1 MKRFYYLLAV
11 IILMCGGA
19 LTAFAPDTLSMM
31 IVAFM
36 CLVAAGGMCWGI
48 FPVIRFAIGLENG
61 QKSVR
66 RAGEVQTDSPWLAV
80 SQQEKFFLQKALDG
94 LFLEY
99 RDKVQNQ
106 KESGQILSDIE
117 EYINEDILG
126 LMSWRS
132 VIMQIPG
139 IMTGIGILG
148 TFVGLILGIREIGF
162 GTVEAALS
170 SVQQILAGIDT
181 AFYTSIVGVIL
192 SILFNIFYNVL
203 YNVMN
208 RELGIFVM
216 GFHRYVIPTVE
227 EQKRYR
233 EYREARQVIE
243 LLSRIPKNKGFSLS
257 NTRNQA
263 YPEGGGGENEQILM
277 PQILDGLKNSEFIFY
292 LQPRYELKSRKI
304 IGAEALVRWKHKTLG
319 ILSPSVFIPVLEN
332 NGYITKLDQYIW
344 EEVCRMIRQWIDS
357 GIRPLPVSVNV
368 TKTDI
373 LAINVTGFFS
383 GLLEKYRI
391 PPRYL
396 EIDIAE
402 NAYLQTHGAAFEV
415 ESSLQQKGFR
425 VIVDGFRGD
434 YLSLET
440 VGRINASG
448 LKLDLRYF
456 DVNSQTETLA
466 GVFEQARKLN
476 LTVTAEGIENM
487 EQLIALRKCGCSE
500 GQGFYFSKPM
510 EADEFV
516 NQMSAKPEHTET
528 QRSVRSKKPFAAGR
542 LRGRGRVQK

>member
-132 VIMQIPG
+132 VVMQIPG

-233 EYREARQVIE
+233 E
-243 LLSRIPKNKGFSLS
+243 
-257 NTRNQA
+257 
-263 YPEGGGGENEQILM
+263 
-277 PQILDGLKNSEFIFY
+277 
-292 LQPRYELKSRKI
+292 
-304 IGAEALVRWKHKTLG
+304 
-319 ILSPSVFIPVLEN
+319 
-332 NGYITKLDQYIW
+332 
-344 EEVCRMIRQWIDS
+344 
-357 GIRPLPVSVNV
+357 
-368 TKTDI
+368 
-373 LAINVTGFFS
+373 
-383 GLLEKYRI
+383 
-391 PPRYL
+391 
-396 EIDIAE
+396 
-402 NAYLQTHGAAFEV
+402 
-415 ESSLQQKGFR
+415 
-425 VIVDGFRGD
+425 
-434 YLSLET
+434 
-440 VGRINASG
+440 
-448 LKLDLRYF
+448 
-456 DVNSQTETLA
+456 
-466 GVFEQARKLN
+466 
-476 LTVTAEGIENM
+476 
-487 EQLIALRKCGCSE
+487 
-500 GQGFYFSKPM
+500 
-510 EADEFV
+510 
-516 NQMSAKPEHTET
+516 
-528 QRSVRSKKPFAAGR
+528 
-542 LRGRGRVQK
+542 

>member
-11 IILMCGGA
+11 IILMCGGVLA
-19 LTAFAPDTLSMM
+19 AFAPDVLSMI

-36 CLVAAGGMCWGI
+36 CLLTAGGMFWGL

-66 RAGEVQTDSPWLAV
+66 RAEEVQTDSPWLAIA
-80 SQQEKFFLQKALDG
+80 QQEKFFRQKTLDG
-94 LFLEY
+94 LFREY
-99 RDKVQNQ
+99 RDKVQGQ

-126 LMSWRS
+126 LMSWRG

-208 RELGIFVM
+208 RELGIFAM

-257 NTRNQA
+257 NTQNPA
-263 YPEGGGGENEQILM
+263 YTDGGRGENEQILM
-277 PQILDGLKNSEFIFY
+277 PQILEGLKNREFIFY

-332 NGYITKLDQYIW
+332 NGYIAKLDQYIW
-344 EEVCRMIRQWIDS
+344 EEVCRLIRQWIDT
-357 GIRPLPVSVNV
+357 GIRPVPISVNV

-373 LAINVTGFFS
+373 LAIDVAGFFAEI
-383 GLLEKYRI
+383 LEKYRI

-415 ESSLQQKGFR
+415 ESSLQHKGFR

-456 DVNSQTETLA
+456 DVSSQTEALA
-466 GVFEQARKLN
+466 SIFEQARKLN

-487 EQLIALRKCGCSE
+487 EQLVALRKCGCTE

-510 EADEFV
+510 VTDEFV
-516 NQMSAKPEHTET
+516 P
-528 QRSVRSKKPFAAGR
+528 R
-542 LRGRGRVQK
+542 